1 MVRLSSSPFGYQ
13 SASGASEEGSAGDMK
28 SAKPPGNHSEENRP
42 LSPLPSSASPAQAYE
57 TYIDNGLICLKHKIR
72 NIEKKK
78 LKLEDYKDRL
88 KNGEQLNPDQLEA
101 VEKYEEVLHNLE
113 FAKELQKTFSGLS
126 QDLLKAQKKA
136 QRREHI
142 LKLEAEKKNLRTIL
156 QVQYVLQNLAREH
169 VQRDFQGGLNGA
181 MYLPL
186 RELDYLIQFSK
197 LTCPERNE
205 NLSVEDQMEQSSLY
219 FWDLLEGSEKAVVGT
234 TYKHMKDLLSKLL
247 NSGYFESIPVPKY
260 GKEKEIPLE
269 EEMLIKSDKKN
280 QLLKTESVTD
290 SGCTCMA
297 VFTCCKLRPESLMEH
312 AQPEIQSQ
320 EFLNRRYM
328 TEVDYSGKQD
338 EQSWDA
344 DYVRKPNLPKC
355 WDVLTQPDCPE
366 KKQESFQSWESS
378 PEPQEILKPAVAL
391 KQRKQEIPKLSS
403 TLQELEK
410 TEDVS
415 KPTSGQW
422 EPGTPGP
429 EEQVQEEQK
438 QEPGK
443 SWPVQLQKELDPQKQ
458 TTKLW
463 TPVRGEQEAATSWT
477 PPLCEHR
484 DSRKP
489 ESLAPWESR
498 VESQQY
504 ALTPSRISPKSWGVA
519 SASLLPC
526 DQLLPRKLNADP
538 KDVPM
543 PMPQPVGSSALAKD
557 PVSRKEKLQD
567 LMTQIQGT
575 CNFMQ
580 ESVLDFE
587 KPSSAIPLSQQP
599 SATPGSQ
606 VASTEQNLSSQSDF
620 LQEPLQAS
628 SGSET
633 VFPTTDAPEDLKRT
647 GFSKIQPLICW
658 PWPDDAA
665 VPSST
670 QPSPL
675 ASLNPPVTEGC
686 ERDFRSPAASGS
698 SVATDTVPFQ
708 AMQTVFNVN
717 APLPPLR
724 KEQEMKASPYPAD
737 CSQSYTTAST
747 QTLPQGQLPA
757 MHLEPPALP
766 QEPAGYPEGAV
777 QVSGGL
783 AFYPTQQTV
792 FPRPSQP
799 FVSSRGSARGCPRGG
814 RLLLTNSYRSPGGY
828 KGFDTYRGPPSVS
841 NGNYSQL
848 QSQAREYP
856 GTPYSQR
863 DHFQQCYKRGGT
875 SGGPRANSRA
885 GWSDSSQMSSPERD
899 TETFNSG
906 DSGHGDSRSMT
917 PVDVPTTGPAAVL
930 PVHVYPLPQQ
940 MRVAFSAARTSNLAP
955 GTLDQPI
962 VFDLLLNNLGETFDL
977 QLGRFHCPVN
987 GTYVFIFH
995 MLKLAVN
1002 VPLYVNLMKNE
1013 EVLVSAYANDG
1024 APDHE
1029 TASNHAVLQLFQGD
1043 QIWLRLHRGAIYG
1056 SSWKYSTFSGYL
1068 LYQD

>member
-13 SASGASEEGSAGDMK
+13 SPSGASEEGSEGDMK
-28 SAKPPGNHSEENRP
+28 SVKPPVNHSERGESRP
-42 LSPLPSSASPAQAYE
+42 LSPLPSALTAQVSPSQAYE

-88 KNGEQLNPDQLEA
+88 KNGEHLNPDQLEA

-142 LKLEAEKKNLRTIL
+142 LKLEAEKKKLRTIL

-169 VQRDFQGGLNGA
+169 VQKDFQGGLNGA

-247 NSGYFESIPVPKY
+247 NSGYFESIPVPKN
-260 GKEKEIPLE
+260 GKEKEILLE
-269 EEMLIKSDKKN
+269 EEMIIKSDKKK
-280 QLLKTESVTD
+280 QLLKTESVTE
-290 SGCTCMA
+290 S
-297 VFTCCKLRPESLMEH
+297 ESLMEH
-312 AQPEIQSQ
+312 AQPEIQPQ

-328 TEVDYSGKQD
+328 AEVDYSGKQD

-344 DYVRKPNLPKC
+344 DYARKPNLPKC
-355 WDVLTQPDCPE
+355 WDLLTQPDGPE

-378 PEPQEILKPAVAL
+378 PEPQEVLKPTVAL
-391 KQRKQEIPKLSS
+391 KQRKQEVPKFSS
-403 TLQELEK
+403 TLQEPEK
-410 TEDVS
+410 TKDVS
-415 KPTSGQW
+415 KPTPPPNQW
-422 EPGTPGP
+422 EPGILAPK
-429 EEQVQEEQK
+429 EQVQEEQK
-438 QEPGK
+438 QDPPK
-443 SWPVQLQKELDPQKQ
+443 TWPVQLQNELDPQKQ
-458 TTKLW
+458 TTKPW
-463 TPVRGEQEAATSWT
+463 TPVRSEQEVATSWT
-477 PPLCEHR
+477 PPLCEQR
-484 DSRKP
+484 DSRQP

-504 ALTPSRISPKSWGVA
+504 TLPPSRISSKSWGIA
-519 SASLLPC
+519 PASLLPC
-526 DQLLPRKLNADP
+526 DQLLHRKLSAEP
-538 KDVPM
+538 KDVPI
-543 PMPQPVGSSALAKD
+543 PTPQPGGSSSTLLKD

-587 KPSSAIPLSQQP
+587 KPSSAIPSSQPP
-599 SATPGSQ
+599 STTPGSQ
-606 VASTEQNLSSQSDF
+606 VASTEQSLSSQSDF
-620 LQEPLQAS
+620 LQEPLQAAAPPVTGNSHAFLVTTHQAS

-633 VFPTTDAPEDLKRT
+633 AFPTAEAPE
-647 GFSKIQPLICW
+647 
-658 PWPDDAA
+658 AA
-665 VPSST
+665 VPPTT
-670 QPSPL
+670 QPSALTSP
-675 ASLNPPVTEGC
+675 NPPVTEGC
-686 ERDFRSPAASGS
+686 EQGFRSPAASGS
-698 SVATDTVPFQ
+698 SVATDTTPFQ

-717 APLPPLR
+717 APLPPSR
-724 KEQEMKASPYPAD
+724 QEQEMKASPYPAD
-737 CSQSYTTAST
+737 CSQSFTTAST
-747 QTLPQGQLPA
+747 QTPPQGQLPA
-757 MHLEPPALP
+757 TYLEPPTLP
-766 QEPAGYPEGAV
+766 QEPAVGYPEGAV
-777 QVSGGL
+777 QVSGSL
-783 AFYPTQQTV
+783 AFYPTQPSV

-799 FVSSRGSARGCPRGG
+799 FVSSRGPGRGCPRGG

-848 QSQAREYP
+848 QSQAREYS
-856 GTPYSQR
+856 GIPYSQR

-899 TETFNSG
+899 IETFNSS

-917 PVDVPTTGPAAVL
+917 PVDVPTTGPTAVL